1 MQPILTVL
9 VAWAGLKINSM
20 IGVIKMTEAREFK
33 VINYDKNGNV
43 IKDLSKV
50 KIDKDIEMA
59 IRRAIWNDEQ

>member
-1 MQPILTVL
+1 
-9 VAWAGLKINSM
+9 
-20 IGVIKMTEAREFK
+20 MTETREFK

-50 KIDKDIEMA
+50 KIDKEIELA

>member
-1 MQPILTVL
+1 
-9 VAWAGLKINSM
+9 
-20 IGVIKMTEAREFK
+20 MTENRQFK

-43 IKDLSKV
+43 IEDLSKV

>member
-1 MQPILTVL
+1 MNENRQ
-9 VAWAGLKINSM
+9 
-20 IGVIKMTEAREFK
+20 FK

-43 IKDLSKV
+43 IEDLSKV